1 MGPSPVNS
9 GTTDTCVPH
18 DEAFGYGRR
27 INFIHR
33 YKTNDTDEVI
43 ILDLRAWELIDPGFF
58 LDFHRPSFP
67 LSRLYFK
74 PVIKSEFGLHP

>member
-33 YKTNDTDEVI
+33 FKTNDTNEVI
-43 ILDLRAWELIDPGFF
+43 ILDLRAWDLIDPGFF
-58 LDFHRPSFP
+58 LDFH
-67 LSRLYFK
+67 
-74 PVIKSEFGLHP
+74 